1 MSWSVFKANMTDF
14 LLNDTNATAAG
25 NKSPEDMPAPF
36 MVPIF
41 DEEGNQ
47 IGEEFA
53 PGDEG
58 EDFELNKLAMKFAE
72 EYHKAIM
79 SSRQQ
84 TRPIISGF
92 HTATMQPLKFGIALA
107 LKLALKRSQQKGDK
121 PSMLLMLPVG
131 LATVAYW
138 AVAMVPGSYSPLPV
152 PAGIASPITG
162 VIILFPGN
170 PRPIAKGFVKAFS
183 SYNEE
188 KDYKVAVSKM
198 LDDIINGFKQ
208 HLNSISGIYFG
219 MSTSFPSVP
228 IVKPWTG
235 ITVN

>member
-1 MSWSVFKANMTDF
+1 MSWSVFKSNMTDF

-72 EYHKAIM
+72 EYHLAIV
-79 SSRQQ
+79 SAREGN
-84 TRPIISGF
+84 RPIISGF
-92 HTATMQPLKFGIALA
+92 HSATMQPLKLGIALTI
-107 LKLALKRSQQKGDK
+107 KLALKRSQQKGDK

-131 LATVAYW
+131 LAVVAYW
-138 AVAMVPGSYSPLPV
+138 AVAMVPGVFSPLPP
-152 PAGIASPITG
+152 PAGFSSPIVG
-162 VIILFPGN
+162 VTILFPGN
-170 PRPIAKGFVKAFS
+170 PRPIAKGFIKAFS
-183 SYNEE
+183 NYNEE
-188 KDYKVAVSKM
+188 KEYTVAVSKM
-198 LDDIINGFKQ
+198 LDDIIDGFKE
-208 HLNSISGIYFG
+208 HLDSISGIYFG
-219 MSTSFPSVP
+219 ISSSVP
-228 IVKPWTG
+228 AVPLIKPWKG
-235 ITVN
+235 ITV